1 MTAIYPYIFYQ
12 NCATMLFEYDGGTPF
27 HLYVKACFKENKNW
41 GSKDRKR
48 YRTACYFFWR
58 NAYGVSRQSP
68 EIILQWLQTHFT
80 TAVGN
85 QNLNI
90 PTSNNTPSIK
100 QSETI
105 ANPTDKSNRTVNTE
119 STPPKSPKSNRI
131 DSGESNQADN
141 PESNKNYSPYQSLS
155 QYLSQ
160 TITTEI
166 LTPWFTSEPL
176 VWLSNG
182 NISLKGLQTQL
193 TKAGIA
199 IEQTQGNAIAVSAQV
214 NLNPWVENG
223 NAYIQDIS
231 SQTAMDWSNQPM
243 AVYCHANTA
252 VWDCC
257 AGAGGKSISL
267 LKQFPTTNLTCSD
280 VRSNILENLKQRFQ
294 LLGLKQPTVFTASL
308 NGYLDNSNSKNPN
321 QTYHVILADVP
332 CTGSGTWRR
341 NPENIHFFDSTTIKT
356 FAEKQFSIIQN
367 VLPSLAIGGYLVY
380 LTCSVFAAENENTIQ
395 QLLDKH
401 DNLQLISEEF
411 CGGIDIHGDFIYR
424 CIIQKVN

>member
-12 NCATMLFEYDGGTPF
+12 NCATLLFEYHGGTPF

-48 YRTACYFFWR
+48 YRTACYYFWR
-58 NAYGVSRQSP
+58 NAFGVSRQSP
-68 EIILQWLQTHFT
+68 EIILQWLQTNFT
-80 TAVGN
+80 PALGN
-85 QNLNI
+85 LQLNF
-90 PTSNNTPSIK
+90 PSSKSTSPK
-100 QSETI
+100 QQSETI
-105 ANPTDKSNRTVNTE
+105 INPNITNNS
-119 STPPKSPKSNRI
+119 
-131 DSGESNQADN
+131 DN

-294 LLGLKQPTVFTASL
+294 LLGLKQPNVFTASL
-308 NGYLDNSNSKNPN
+308 NGYIDNSKSKNPN
-321 QTYHVILADVP
+321 QIYNVILADVP

-356 FAEKQFSIIQN
+356 FAEKQLSIIQN

-395 QLLDKH
+395 QLLDNH

-424 CIIQKVN
+424 CIIQKVH